1 VSGIANETS
10 ISFQVLAGV
19 AATEQAVTITAA
31 TQTSS
36 VHSSISIMPA
46 NPPAIHA
53 PGQLTVSTSSS
64 ARFTVTHSDPNGLPV
79 SLGASNLPPGASF
92 DTRTGSFRWTPTAAQ
107 TGTFNVTVTGTDSAG
122 LSTSKIVAI
131 SVVAAK
137 AVVAG
142 LYNAASHA
150 LDQTCSPGSLAAVAG
165 SGFSGQAAEGSASL
179 PPAAQVTGPQVLLN
193 NTAARILSA
202 SDTFIQFQCPALS
215 PGTQIS
221 LVVQPAN
228 SQPSEPLQ
236 FTLSEATPSLFQ
248 LNRAGQGA
256 ILIAGTDQLAM
267 PATDAMPSRPANI
280 GEYLAIYANGL
291 GRSLVAP
298 TDQVVVFVGNTP
310 LTPSF
315 TGLAPGLPGVY
326 QVNVQLI
333 QGVMTGDTVPVY
345 VEVLLSDGTVMKS
358 NTVTVAIRN
367 SGSWSTHLS
376 YEHPQPRLLS
386 SRLFRVFSFCRAE
399 PYNRRW
405 ATPPLVSGSIA
416 RRSTPQESLPLRPPC
431 ERSRLC
437 SRCRGGRHRRLPG
450 VQRMASR
457 LFYRE

>member
-1 VSGIANETS
+1 
-10 ISFQVLAGV
+10 
-19 AATEQAVTITAA
+19 
-31 TQTSS
+31 
-36 VHSSISIMPA
+36 
-46 NPPAIHA
+46 
-53 PGQLTVSTSSS
+53 VSTSSS

-79 SLGASNLPPGASF
+79 SLGASSLPPGAFF

-107 TGTFNVTVTGTDSAG
+107 TGTFHVTVTGTDSAG
-122 LSTSKIVAI
+122 LSDSKIVVI
-131 SVVAAK
+131 TVVAAK

-165 SGFSGQAAEGSASL
+165 SGFSGQASL
-179 PPAAQVTGPQVLLN
+179 PPATEVAGARVMLN

-202 SDTFIQFQCPALS
+202 SDTFIQFQCPALL

-228 SQPSEPLQ
+228 SQPSEPLE
-236 FTLSEATPSLFQ
+236 FTLSEATPSIFQ

-256 ILIAGTDQLAM
+256 ILIAGTDQMAM

-291 GRSLVAP
+291 GPLEPAIAANAGPRASLAAP

-315 TGLAPGLPGVY
+315 TGLAPGLAGVY

-345 VEVLLSDGTVMKS
+345 VEVILSDGTVMRS

-367 SGSWSTHLS
+367 SGL
-376 YEHPQPRLLS
+376 
-386 SRLFRVFSFCRAE
+386 
-399 PYNRRW
+399 
-405 ATPPLVSGSIA
+405 
-416 RRSTPQESLPLRPPC
+416 
-431 ERSRLC
+431 
-437 SRCRGGRHRRLPG
+437 
-450 VQRMASR
+450 
-457 LFYRE
+457 